1 MGWVHESDTHVHE
14 GALVPFF
21 DDGAVSHGSTMVDGV
36 DYEVVEIGRR
46 PNDDR
51 RRPSAE
57 IVGWLLRC
65 DCRRWESSDPYS
77 SELSTWADPVQW
89 ARVPSASL
97 EDLARHRVFAPDSD
111 VHAHERPEVAE
122 AARAVWQREHL
133 DPINVD
139 DEIRAAADAR
149 RDADARLD
157 AAVAK
162 ARRLGRSWADIG
174 AAAGMTR
181 QSANERWRD
190 RA

>member
-1 MGWVHESDTHVHE
+1 MGWVRESDTHLHE
-14 GALVPFF
+14 AALVPFF
-21 DDGAVSHGSTMVDGV
+21 EDGSVSHGSTMVDGV
-36 DYEVVEIGRR
+36 DYEVVEIGGR
-46 PNDDR
+46 PDGDR

-77 SELSTWADPVQW
+77 SELSSWTDPVQW

-111 VHAHERPEVAE
+111 VHADERPEVAE

-133 DPINVD
+133 DPIDVD
-139 DEIRAAADAR
+139 GEIRAAADAR

-181 QSANERWRD
+181 QSANERWKD
-190 RA
+190 RV